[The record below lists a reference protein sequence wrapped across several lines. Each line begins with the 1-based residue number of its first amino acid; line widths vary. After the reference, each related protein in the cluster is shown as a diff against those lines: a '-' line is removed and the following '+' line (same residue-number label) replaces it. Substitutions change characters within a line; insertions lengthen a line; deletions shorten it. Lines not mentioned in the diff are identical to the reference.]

1 MMRLSVLLVAI
12 GVSTTTAGFLSH
24 SAPVVA
30 IRSSCSNRQHQRC
43 TAAIYAGMF
52 DIMGG
57 GGGASRIP
65 KTPSERYVCF
75 CDSTLHTAVPLMPC
89 YSHTTAGCTLCSSN
103 TEINRLSRLCKPHWP
118 LPVHP
123 RTACWNASFQPWRRS
138 TNLATVHSG
147 PQTKSTMPIW
157 RQQR

>member
-1 MMRLSVLLVAI
+1 MWRSVLILVAV
-12 GVSTTTAGFLSH
+12 GVSSTAGFFH
-24 SAPVVA
+24 NTVA
-30 IRSSCSNRQHQRC
+30 IRSVSIFQHERSITKAS
-43 TAAIYAGMF
+43 TALSAGMF
-52 DIMGG
+52 DFMGG
-57 GGGASRIP
+57 GGAARIP